1 MWRSRTDFKVDS
13 FDFHLFQEQ
22 KRGGRSH
29 TPPFSVLGGSMDWG
43 IEFSGEL
50 QKMKEDMDRKW
61 SFLFEKDR
69 GEGNMQ
75 CQLRRWAP

>member
-1 MWRSRTDFKVDS
+1 
-13 FDFHLFQEQ
+13 
-22 KRGGRSH
+22 
-29 TPPFSVLGGSMDWG
+29 MDWG
-43 IEFSGEL
+43 LEFSGEL